1 MSYIRLSMAVPQA
14 ERADEIREQ
23 YERLLSYL
31 TDQPG
36 FLSGWI
42 VAGHSDGEIGRLSV
56 WESEAAA
63 NRAATDSYV
72 LALHAKVRTAAAG
85 QLWDR
90 SFMTEGPAP
99 YVPTDPQGLDA
110 AEVVR
115 AAQGL
120 LGDGTL

>member
-14 ERADEIREQ
+14 ERAVEIRQQ

-31 TDQPG
+31 AGQPG
-36 FLSGWI
+36 YLSGWV
-42 VAGHSDGEIGRLSV
+42 VAGRSDGEIGRLSI

-72 LALHAKVRTAAAG
+72 LALHAKVRSAATG

-90 SFMTEGPAP
+90 SFMSEGPAP
-99 YVPTDPQGLDA
+99 YAPTGPQGFDPA
-110 AEVVR
+110 AVVR

-120 LGDGTL
+120 LGEGTL